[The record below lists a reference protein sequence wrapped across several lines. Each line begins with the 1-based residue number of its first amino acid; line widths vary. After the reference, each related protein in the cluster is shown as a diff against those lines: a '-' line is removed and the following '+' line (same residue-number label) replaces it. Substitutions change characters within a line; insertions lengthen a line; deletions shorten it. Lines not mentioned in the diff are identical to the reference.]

1 MASPLLRF
9 LLIFN
14 QKVVVVFWSR
24 NIRFIFSDNFSAHF
38 HGFYFFSS
46 TDQCKVSLVFSHYL
60 ALPFI
65 SVFIFQIKTTQSLR
79 LIPFSSI
86 QLSKMTNN
94 ELLSISPSKSHNCTL
109 QLMSPYRD
117 ERNWISER
125 FLKYTFWET
134 AFKPSKTVLPLNW

>member
-38 HGFYFFSS
+38 HGFYSFSS

-109 QLMSPYRD
+109 QPMSPYRD
-117 ERNWISER
+117 ERNWNFR
-125 FLKYTFWET
+125 TFFEVYILGNC
-134 AFKPSKTVLPLNW
+134 F